1 MNIGEER
8 ESTRAESV
16 DERHCNRKKD
26 GIPNAVLCN
35 CYPLEEYL
43 DLGKYSSFLVTMMH
57 KYGKIMHKY
66 GNTMQMTNVFEGAAV
81 PGVWLDI
88 IAIAATFKIWNII
101 RVSFLLNEKKYVPA
115 QKTRMNS

>member
-35 CYPLEEYL
+35 CYQLRLEEYH
-43 DLGKYSSFLVTMMH
+43 DREIF
-57 KYGKIMHKY
+57 
-66 GNTMQMTNVFEGAAV
+66 
-81 PGVWLDI
+81 
-88 IAIAATFKIWNII
+88 
-101 RVSFLLNEKKYVPA
+101 
-115 QKTRMNS
+115 

>member
-1 MNIGEER
+1 MNKGKER

-57 KYGKIMHKY
+57 KYGNI
-66 GNTMQMTNVFEGAAV
+66 MQMTDVFEGAHV
-81 PGVWLDI
+81 PQAWLDI

-101 RVSFLLNEKKYVPA
+101 RVLSC
-115 QKTRMNS
+115 